1 MASKQQIEQHIADK
15 LRILEETQKLTGT
28 FVEAAVLDNIGPND
42 WNSIAAWIKSN
53 NFDKIG
59 QHIVSIVKAEIA
71 IDADQEATD
80 ILADNVLTL
89 DEYART
95 EGLP

>member
-1 MASKQQIEQHIADK
+1 MANKQQIESHIAAK
-15 LRILEETQKLTGT
+15 LRVLEETQKLTGT

-42 WNSIAAWIKSN
+42 WNSIAAWIKNN